1 MFAPSG
7 CDYGFSLEDAKSIA
21 TLTPGSG
28 FVEAAFDA
36 TAGNYGM
43 AAVAVAG
50 EVSGGKYLKAA
61 AQLIKNS
68 RFGRAFEKAVLQK
81 LGLSKNA
88 EKVAGAE
95 GKSIPD
101 ARTDTQ
107 DIEVKGG
114 DYVTDSKQMRIQR
127 EAAQAEGKEHVVVV
141 KPGADVSKTVRENST
156 VVTCSVDVDGKTI
169 CS

>member
-1 MFAPSG
+1 
-7 CDYGFSLEDAKSIA
+7 
-21 TLTPGSG
+21 
-28 FVEAAFDA
+28 
-36 TAGNYGM
+36 M

-127 EAAQAEGKEHVVVV
+127 EAGSTLILRTLSLRLILSRRSVHVEAQALQ
-141 KPGADVSKTVRENST
+141 P
-156 VVTCSVDVDGKTI
+156 
-169 CS
+169 